1 MTKTLV
7 FLLSDASKIQKLTNL
22 SDHVDYFATGLLCTP
37 FLEHEAQATLV
48 KVKLIGL

>member
-1 MTKTLV
+1 MPPKFKSLRI
-7 FLLSDASKIQKLTNL
+7 FLIMLII
-22 SDHVDYFATGLLCTP
+22 FATGLLCTP